1 MTTTLIL
8 GNTGAGKTALAAAL
22 LLRLRDAGRSAAY
35 YKPHSAAPDSD
46 ADHAFASTALA
57 AALGIAAGPPPMAPA
72 GDAAHAADAVAELR
86 RRHDAVV
93 VEAAP
98 GAPVAEL
105 ADAVDARIIEV
116 QAYPPDRRV
125 AARRGPRLVGVVVNA
140 APVYRMSAAQD
151 AAGPDAVVIPESR
164 LMLAPTVAQ
173 IGDSLNAAWPLEPVN
188 ADALVEHYL
197 IGGNLLDNGPTYYGR
212 YPNQAVIARAQRPD
226 IQLAGMLPQTRC
238 LVLTGPGEPAE
249 YVKAEA
255 RERDIPLLQV
265 AASTI
270 AAADALERLMSA
282 ANCRHLAKVR
292 HYAALLERHAG
303 AERLESWLE

>member
-1 MTTTLIL
+1 M
-8 GNTGAGKTALAAAL
+8 
-22 LLRLRDAGRSAAY
+22 
-35 YKPHSAAPDSD
+35 
-46 ADHAFASTALA
+46 
-57 AALGIAAGPPPMAPA
+57 
-72 GDAAHAADAVAELR
+72 
-86 RRHDAVV
+86 
-93 VEAAP
+93 
-98 GAPVAEL
+98 
-105 ADAVDARIIEV
+105 
-116 QAYPPDRRV
+116 
-125 AARRGPRLVGVVVNA
+125 
-140 APVYRMSAAQD
+140 
-151 AAGPDAVVIPESR
+151 VIPESR

-282 ANCRHLAKVR
+282 ANCRHIGKVR

-303 AERLESWLE
+303 AGASRVVAGVGRRRRQPALTPERGQDYNNSVAPAGAAMQCCG

>member
-1 MTTTLIL
+1 MPTILI
-8 GNTGAGKTALAAAL
+8 TGAPNAGKTALAAAL
-22 LLRLRDAGRSAAY
+22 LSRLRDAGRSAAY
-35 YKPHSAAPDSD
+35 YKPHSAAPGGD

-57 AALGIAAGPPPMAPA
+57 AALGIAVGPPPMFPS
-72 GDAAHAADAVAELR
+72 GDVAIAADAIAELR
-86 RRHDAVV
+86 RRHDAVI
-93 VEAAP
+93 VETAP
-98 GAPVAEL
+98 DAGL
-105 ADAVDARIIEV
+105 ADAADARIIEV
-116 QAYPPDRRV
+116 QAYPPDCRA
-125 AARRGPRLVGVVVNA
+125 AARWGARLAGVVVNA
-140 APVYRMSAAQD
+140 APVYRMPAAQET
-151 AAGPDAVVIPESR
+151 AGPDAVIIPESR

-265 AASTI
+265 AVSTI

-282 ANCRHLAKVR
+282 ANSRHLAKVR

-303 AERLESWLE
+303 ADRLAAWLE

>member
-1 MTTTLIL
+1 MPTILI
-8 GNTGAGKTALAAAL
+8 TGAPNAGKTALTAAL

-35 YKPHSAAPDSD
+35 YKPHSAVPGGDP
-46 ADHAFASTALA
+46 DHAFASTALA
-57 AALGIAAGPPPMAPA
+57 AALGIAVGPPPMPPA
-72 GDAAHAADAVAELR
+72 GDAAIAAAAIAELR
-86 RRHDAVV
+86 RGHDAVV
-93 VEAAP
+93 VEAATDTP
-98 GAPVAEL
+98 LAEL
-105 ADAVDARIIEV
+105 ADAADARIIEV

-125 AARRGPRLVGVVVNA
+125 AARWGARLAGVVVNA
-140 APVYRMSAAQD
+140 APVYRMPAAQET
-151 AAGPDAVVIPESR
+151 AGPDAVVIPESR

-270 AAADALERLMSA
+270 AAADALECLMSA
-282 ANCRHLAKVR
+282 ADSRHLAKVR
-292 HYAALLERHAG
+292 HYAGLLERHAG
-303 AERLESWLE
+303 ADRLAAWLE

>member
-1 MTTTLIL
+1 MSTIL
-8 GNTGAGKTALAAAL
+8 VTGPTNAGKTALAAAL
-22 LLRLRDAGRSAAY
+22 LSRLCDAGRSAAY
-35 YKPHSAAPDSD
+35 YKPHSAAPGSD
-46 ADHAFASTALA
+46 ADHAFASTALV
-57 AALGIAAGPPPMAPA
+57 AALGIAVGPPPMPLP
-72 GDAAHAADAVAELR
+72 GDAAHAAAAIAELR

-93 VEAAP
+93 EVAP
-98 GAPVAEL
+98 DAPVAEL

-116 QAYPPDRRV
+116 RAYPPDCR
-125 AARRGPRLVGVVVNA
+125 AAVRWGARLAGVVVNA
-140 APVYRMSAAQD
+140 APVYRMAAAQD

-303 AERLESWLE
+303 AGRLESWLE

>member
-1 MTTTLIL
+1 MPTILI
-8 GNTGAGKTALAAAL
+8 TGAPDAGKTALAAAL
-22 LLRLRDAGRSAAY
+22 LSRLRDVGRTAAY
-35 YKPHSAAPDSD
+35 YKPHSAAPGGD
-46 ADHAFASTALA
+46 ADHAFASNALA
-57 AALGIAAGPPPMAPA
+57 ADLGIAVGPPPMALSGDVAIA
-72 GDAAHAADAVAELR
+72 GDAIAELR
-86 RRHDAVV
+86 RGHDAVV

-105 ADAVDARIIEV
+105 ADAADARIIEV
-116 QAYPPDRRV
+116 QAYPPDRRA
-125 AARRGPRLVGVVVNA
+125 AARWGARLAGVVVNA
-140 APVYRMSAAQD
+140 APVYRMAAAQD

-282 ANCRHLAKVR
+282 ANSRHLAKVR